1 MLYTVYTYQEQ
12 IDPDLEELDNV
23 LAQLENIQTGGLM
36 SCMLKLEYRIMTAIY
51 YNTCIYDYVGYG

>member
-36 SCMLKLEYRIMTAIY
+36 SCMLKLECRIMTAIY
-51 YNTCIYDYVGYG
+51 YMYDYVGYG